1 MSLPPLPLRP
11 ARAAMT
17 RRARKRLSFVLGG
30 CIIAIAAAALLLAV
44 FPPGKEALLPLGAPA
59 PGFTL
64 RSTAGATVSLQRLRG
79 KVVLLEFCASWSSR
93 CIAEVSVLNRLRA
106 LSRAA
111 LVSVDGD
118 SEDAASVATFR
129 RTFHV
134 LFPFVLDPGPRTV
147 TFPAHGPRGPLT
159 GRYHVT
165 VFPTFYVLDP
175 HGRVAWRSAG
185 EQPLALLAR
194 ELHQAARPVP

>member
-17 RRARKRLSFVLGG
+17 RRARRRLSFVLGG
-30 CIIAIAAAALLLAV
+30 CILALAAVAVLLAV
-44 FPPGKEALLPLGAPA
+44 FPPGKEALLPLGTPA

-64 RSTAGATVSLQRLRG
+64 RTTTGATVSLQRLRG
-79 KVVLLEFCASWSSR
+79 TVVLLEFCASWSSR
-93 CIAEVSVLNRLRA
+93 CVAEVPVLNHLRS

-111 LVSVDGD
+111 MVSVDGD
-118 SEDAASVATFR
+118 SETAASVGAFGR
-129 RTFHV
+129 AFHA
-134 LFPFVLDPGPRTV
+134 LFPLVLDPGPKTV
-147 TFPAHGPRGPLT
+147 TFPAHGPRGPVT

-175 HGRVAWRSAG
+175 YGRVAWRSAG

-194 ELHQAARPVP
+194 ELREASRPVP